1 MAGRSLTRTAIPIAE
16 LVRTV
21 LSQNTSD
28 TNRDLAYERLRSRFP
43 SWEEVRDAPSGAVI
57 EAIRPGGLGN
67 TKGAAHPGDPAN
79 ARRPPRPRLAGAT
92 RRAPRR
98 SSS

>member
-1 MAGRSLTRTAIPIAE
+1 MAGRSPTRTAIRAE

-28 TNRDLAYERLRSRFP
+28 TNRDLAYERLRRAFDT
-43 SWEEVRDAPSGAVI
+43 WEEVRDAPSDAVI

-67 TKGAAHPGDPAN
+67 TKAPRIQAILRTLGA
-79 ARRPPRPRLAGAT
+79 RSRSRLAAAT

>member
-1 MAGRSLTRTAIPIAE
+1 M
-16 LVRTV
+16 

-67 TKGAAHPGDPAN
+67 TKAPRIQAILDRSAPA
-79 ARRPPRPRLAGAT
+79 PTSTGCEK